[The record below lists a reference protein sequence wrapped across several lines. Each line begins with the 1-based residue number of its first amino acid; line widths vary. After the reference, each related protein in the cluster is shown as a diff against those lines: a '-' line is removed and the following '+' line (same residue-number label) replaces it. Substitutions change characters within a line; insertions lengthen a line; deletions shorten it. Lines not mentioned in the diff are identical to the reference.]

1 MNISYLAPA
10 ENLFVTQ
17 WIFSCLGH
25 KIFLS
30 SPPSSSPLVMQEE
43 AEELKKRVAVLE
55 CQLRKSEGAKKS
67 FELST
72 GKLLNFVEVW
82 VREAHRGRGGSVFL

>member
-1 MNISYLAPA
+1 MNISHLAPA
-10 ENLFVTQ
+10 GNLFVTQ
-17 WIFSCLGH
+17 WIVSCLGH
-25 KIFLS
+25 KAIILWS
-30 SPPSSSPLVMQEE
+30 SPSSSPLVMQEE

-72 GKLLNFVEVW
+72 GKLLNFVEV
-82 VREAHRGRGGSVFL
+82 